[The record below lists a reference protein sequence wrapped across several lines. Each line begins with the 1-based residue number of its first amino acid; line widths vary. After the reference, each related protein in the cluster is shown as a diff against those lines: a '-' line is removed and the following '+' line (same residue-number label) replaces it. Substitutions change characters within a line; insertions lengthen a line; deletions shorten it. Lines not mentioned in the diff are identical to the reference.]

1 MILKKDTINPWPQLD
16 KLRISSN
23 SCNVLCLL
31 SPKRK
36 KTAYW
41 HHYVI
46 IIIIITI
53 IDCQSI
59 LINSH
64 LKSDQLIKYV
74 NKLGSITNRC
84 KNSQHLTVAIE
95 RLRARTIPWFFGHF
109 WKCSEVVVNYFWT
122 LSKMAEK
129 SRDRSCSEP
138 SNWMAERNK
147 ALGVSDF
154 WYRINF
160 SMCFKQGYSLERLSS
175 TLY

>member
-1 MILKKDTINPWPQLD
+1 MNIFVKLFCVAVWIFLHLKSCASVWFTDIYVILFEIFFIQQQTEYKDHFLSLIIPLLPIPNTWLKKKKDMINPWPQLD
-16 KLRISSN
+16 KLRISSY

-36 KTAYW
+36 KIAYW

-64 LKSDQLIKYV
+64 LKSGQLVKYV

-84 KNSQHLTVAIE
+84 KKSQHLTVAIE
-95 RLRARTIPWFFGHF
+95 WLREIR
-109 WKCSEVVVNYFWT
+109 Y
-122 LSKMAEK
+122 
-129 SRDRSCSEP
+129 
-138 SNWMAERNK
+138 
-147 ALGVSDF
+147 
-154 WYRINF
+154 
-160 SMCFKQGYSLERLSS
+160 
-175 TLY
+175 

>member
-1 MILKKDTINPWPQLD
+1 MIKKKKDTINPWPQLD
-16 KLRISSN
+16 KLRISSY

-84 KNSQHLTVAIE
+84 KKSQHLTVAIE

-109 WKCSEVVVNYFWT
+109 WKCSEVVEFWHVDT
-122 LSKMAEK
+122 FKNGRKIKGSFLLWALQLNGWEK
-129 SRDRSCSEP
+129 
-138 SNWMAERNK
+138 
-147 ALGVSDF
+147 
-154 WYRINF
+154 
-160 SMCFKQGYSLERLSS
+160 
-175 TLY
+175 